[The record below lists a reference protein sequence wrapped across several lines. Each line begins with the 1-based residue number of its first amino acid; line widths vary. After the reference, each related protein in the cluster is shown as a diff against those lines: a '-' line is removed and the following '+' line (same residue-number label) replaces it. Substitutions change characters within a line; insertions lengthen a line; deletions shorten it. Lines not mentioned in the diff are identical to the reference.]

1 MRLVLPL
8 SAKASY
14 VQHERKSS
22 PQQEEETV
30 LGQMTAQMISLS
42 KLEGKS
48 VACGLQDH
56 VAGGDGNF
64 NWPIS
69 SQSLSGLQLEAGTQ
83 WER

>member
-8 SAKASY
+8 SAKASCIHY
-14 VQHERKSS
+14 KRKRS
-22 PQQEEETV
+22 PQPEEETV
-30 LGQMTAQMISLS
+30 LGQMTAQIVSLS

-48 VACGLQDH
+48 VACGTQDC
-56 VAGGDGNF
+56 VAAGYRNF

-69 SQSLSGLQLEAGTQ
+69 CQSLSGLQLEAGMQ